1 MSGRRD
7 VNFRCRHCGMGLW
20 VEDLSGPTTIRCHRC
35 RQEHDVDPLRQ
46 TPDGELT
53 ACFVCGCDRLYRQR
67 DFNRKV
73 GLAIVAVAA
82 VFSVKTYGLSLLAA
96 AIIDLWLYTRLPE
109 IALCYH
115 CEAIHRGFGLPDS
128 IEAYDLAT
136 QERYEDKEWG
146 KRHETDPA

>member
-1 MSGRRD
+1 VD
-7 VNFRCRHCGMGLW
+7 INFRCRHCGLGLW
-20 VEDLSGPTTIRCHRC
+20 VEDHDAPSTVTCRRCGEDHPI
-35 RQEHDVDPLRQ
+35 EPAAAMEG
-46 TPDGELT
+46 GELRR
-53 ACFVCGCDRLYRQR
+53 CWVCGCDWLYRQR

-73 GLAIVAVAA
+73 GLGIVAVAA

-96 AIIDLWLYTRLPE
+96 AIIDLILYTRLPQ

-115 CEAIHRGFGLPDS
+115 CEAIHRGFPLPDR

-146 KRHETDPA
+146 RRHETDPA